1 MPYANSG
8 PAGQAGSIGVG
19 PLTAFAETWGFLHHS
34 TDMWMSGNASPEAI
48 RARAAH
54 RLNTLVAH
62 ARRHSKFYRD
72 VYHGLGPGRV
82 PLEQLPVVTKSKL
95 MASFDDWVTRP
106 ELKLGPLLEFTQDPA
121 RIGRPYMGQYAVWTS
136 SGTTGTPGVFIQ
148 DPQALAVYEALF
160 AVRTGVDARA
170 MLRAISGGGRFAF
183 TAAIDGHFSGIT
195 MWSRMCLLNPWMSRH
210 TRAFSVLQSVQHV
223 SEQLAGFAPEILT
236 SYASELVALAEQQHE
251 GRLALH
257 LKGIWSGGETLSRR
271 DRADI
276 AGAFG
281 CPVVDDYGASEFLN
295 IAFDCG
301 CGALHL
307 NRDWVILE
315 AVDREG
321 RPVPDGTASSTVLLT
336 NLANFIQPIIRYDL
350 GDSVTFLPEPCPCG
364 SPLPAL
370 RVEGR
375 CYDTIC
381 LERTDGKME
390 PVIPLALCTAIE
402 ERAGVYRFQVVEEAA
417 NHLMLRID
425 PGEATGDANAVAIR
439 TEECIRGFCAE
450 LGAQNVFIR
459 TDPEPPR
466 VNPISGKLR
475 RVCARQRPE
484 ATRPAAAS
492 VRPSQSA

>member
-1 MPYANSG
+1 MSYSNNRPT
-8 PAGQAGSIGVG
+8 GQASRVGVG
-19 PLTAFAETWGFLHHS
+19 PLTAFAAEAWGFLHHS
-34 TDMWMSGNASPEAI
+34 TDLWLASLAGPEVI
-48 RARAAH
+48 RGRATH

-72 VYHGLGPGRV
+72 LYEGLGPGRLT
-82 PLEQLPVVTKSKL
+82 LEQLPVVTKSKL
-95 MASFDDWVTRP
+95 MANFDDWVTRSDV
-106 ELKLGPLLEFTQDPA
+106 KLDALLEFTRDPA
-121 RIGRPYMGQYAVWTS
+121 RIGRPYLGQYAVWTS

-148 DPQALAVYEALF
+148 DPQALSVYEALF
-160 AVRTGVDARA
+160 AVRTGADARA
-170 MLRAISGGGRFAF
+170 MLRAVSGGSRFAF
-183 TAAIDGHFSGIT
+183 AAAIDGHFSGIT
-195 MWSRMCLLNPWMSRH
+195 MWSRMRLLNPWMSAH
-210 TRAFSVLQSVQHV
+210 TRAFSVLQSVHEV
-223 SEQLAGFAPEILT
+223 SDQLTDFAPEIVT

-251 GRLALH
+251 GRLALQ
-257 LKGIWSGGETLSRR
+257 LKGVWSGGETLSRR

-321 RPVPDGTASSTVLLT
+321 RPVPDGTASATVLLT

-375 CYDTIC
+375 CDDTIC
-381 LERTDGKME
+381 LERTDGRLE
-390 PVIPLALCTAIE
+390 RVVPLALCTAIE

-417 NHLMLRID
+417 NQLMLRID
-425 PGEATGDANAVAIR
+425 PCETNDDANEVAAR
-439 TEECIRGFCAE
+439 TEECIRVFCAE
-450 LGAQNVFIR
+450 LGARNVIIR
-459 TDPEPPR
+459 TDPGPPQI
-466 VNPISGKLR
+466 NPVSGKLR
-475 RVCARQRPE
+475 RICARHDAGATQQGAE
-484 ATRPAAAS
+484 AAGPI
-492 VRPSQSA
+492 